1 MNIIENEYNE
11 LEIELKRDSGRER
24 ENKALGYSQSVLS
37 GAVVAKSTKTKGEE
51 RSQKMGMEVSTA
63 STRGRLGHWE
73 RRQCYGQ
80 EQRDREEER

>member
-1 MNIIENEYNE
+1 MNIMR
-11 LEIELKRDSGRER
+11 LEIEINRESERER
-24 ENKALGYSQSVLS
+24 ENKTLGYSQSVLS

-63 STRGRLGHWE
+63 STRGRPNGLGHWE

-80 EQRDREEER
+80 EQRSREEER